1 MKLYGSQSMVGPL
14 EKVLVKRPKEAFK
27 KQSQINHNWESLGYL
42 VRPDFDAAVN
52 EFSRFLSILESSG
65 TEINLLPKDNRTG
78 LDSIYTHDPVAAV
91 TNYGVILGSMGKNAR
106 KEEPQVQE
114 AWYKEAGI
122 PIIGKINY
130 PGTIEGGDVVWLRE
144 NMVAIGLTY
153 RTNKEGIKQ
162 FQSIVKPHGVEVLPV
177 PMIHW
182 DGPDAVLHLMS
193 IISMLD
199 TDLAV
204 VYERLLPIPFRSQLI
219 DLAIN
224 LVNVPDQEYETLGC
238 NVLAVKPRNVLIRNG
253 NPITVERMR
262 LLGCTVH
269 EFFGDHICYPGSG
282 GPTCLT
288 RPICRKY

>member
-65 TEINLLPKDNRTG
+65 TEINFLPKDNRTG

-269 EFFGDHICYPGSG
+269 EFFGDHISYPGSG

>member
-1 MKLYGSQSMVGPL
+1 MKLYGSQSLVGPL

-65 TEINLLPKDNRTG
+65 TEINFLPKDNRNG

-253 NPITVERMR
+253 NPITVERLR

-269 EFFGDHICYPGSG
+269 EFFGDHICYPGRG